1 MHEQARSEQE
11 IVKALGE
18 ALKRADDQ
26 LLVAIRN
33 IALEHEMRREG
44 ILRELQALATR
55 PGTFPTSRVLAPAA
69 GRITRLA
76 ERRDQSA
83 SGDLAALAACRAT
96 IPRYTQFGSDPVFRW
111 AQTGARPGRTIVA
124 LKDNNERRYKNTLSS
139 SAA

>member
-55 PGTFPTSRVLAPAA
+55 LGAFPPGNHAAVRPVRIPSGVSLGANRRAPW
-69 GRITRLA
+69 
-76 ERRDQSA
+76 QNNCSA
-83 SGDLAALAACRAT
+83 
-96 IPRYTQFGSDPVFRW
+96 
-111 AQTGARPGRTIVA
+111 
-124 LKDNNERRYKNTLSS
+124 
-139 SAA
+139 